1 MATAAQIEAN
11 RRNAQKSTGPKT
23 ERGKARARRNAITH
37 GMTARTIMPVLPQ
50 EDPKELEDRT
60 QQAIAAMKPRNPL
73 ELDLVCRAVRL
84 AGELDRAE
92 RVATAH
98 LAHRV
103 RMATRSGTDTVSAE
117 ELSRVHDLGSKLFFQ
132 AAIGPGYSD
141 STADDYPAVI
151 VRRLEE
157 SAEGCRW
164 LLARWAEILN
174 LLDREAAWSDP
185 EIVRFV
191 GLLGKRGIEAHFDP
205 ELNSLFHAFDA
216 LGHRIGH
223 KFWNERRDGL
233 PLGYIGGFEF
243 VSYREIAPPPSDKNA
258 ALILICSVIERHVGR
273 LEELLAEHEQIE
285 AAEAAERY
293 DRAALDCSPA
303 FERHR
308 RYQSAR
314 HRELMRTLEEFRK
327 LRIADFGMENGEG
340 EKADGKCQM
349 ADDGCR
355 TGDDGCEVRSGGCGD
370 GESGQP
376 TPEVSQGRIVG
387 HDSNRVIDDSTND
400 TIGILSHEGMDA
412 TDRPYQ
418 GDCDRQSLPS
428 GVKTPENVQNEANP
442 ESTQS
447 SSLLE
452 VESSVPE
459 PGRRKRSQSTQAV
472 AREQWSVASECEAG
486 EIAEIEKRLDRH
498 Q

>member
-1 MATAAQIEAN
+1 MEQERAN
-11 RRNAQKSTGPKT
+11 FPDLVLHRGHRSTDRSQPSQCPEEHRAENREGKGPRK
-23 ERGKARARRNAITH
+23 RNAITH

-60 QQAIAAMKPRNPL
+60 QQAITAMKPRNPL

-84 AGELDRAE
+84 AGEIDRAE
-92 RVATAH
+92 RVGTAH
-98 LAHRV
+98 LARRV

-132 AAIGPGYSD
+132 AGIGPGYS
-141 STADDYPAVI
+141 SATADDYPAVI

-157 SAEGCRW
+157 SAEGCHW

-174 LLDREAAWSDP
+174 LLDREAAWDDP

-205 ELNSLFHAFDA
+205 ELNSRFHAFDA

-233 PLGYIGGFEF
+233 PLGYIGGFQF
-243 VSYREIAPPPSDKNA
+243 VTYRQIAPPPSDKNA

-273 LEELLAEHEQIE
+273 LAELLAEHEEIE

-340 EKADGKCQM
+340 EKADGKSQM
-349 ADDGCR
+349 VDDGCR
-355 TGDDGCEVRSGGCGD
+355 TGDDGCEVRLGGCGD

-376 TPEVSQGRIVG
+376 TPEVSQGPIVG
-387 HDSNRVIDDSTND
+387 LDSDRVIDDSTND
-400 TIGILSHEGMDA
+400 TIGILSHEGTDA
-412 TDRPYQ
+412 TDRPYL
-418 GDCDRQSLPS
+418 GGCDRQSPPS
-428 GVKTPENVQNEANP
+428 SVKTPENVQYEANP

-447 SSLLE
+447 SSPLE

-459 PGRRKRSQSTQAV
+459 PPGRKRSQSTQAV
-472 AREQWSVASECEAG
+472 DFS
-486 EIAEIEKRLDRH
+486 
-498 Q
+498 

>member
-11 RRNAQKSTGPKT
+11 RCNAQKSTGPKT

-37 GMTARTIMPVLPQ
+37 GMTARTTLPVLPQ

-60 QQAIAAMKPRNPL
+60 QQAITAMKPRNPL

-103 RMATRSGTDTVSAE
+103 RMDARSGSDTVSAE
-117 ELSRVHDLGSKLFFQ
+117 ELSRVYDLGSKLFFK
-132 AAIGPGYSD
+132 AGIGPGYS
-141 STADDYPAVI
+141 SATADDYPAVI

-174 LLDREAAWSDP
+174 LLDRKAAWGDP
-185 EIVRFV
+185 EIIRFV
-191 GLLGKRGIEAHFDP
+191 GLLGKCSIEAHFDP

-216 LGHRIGH
+216 LGHRIGQR
-223 KFWNERRDGL
+223 FWKDRRDGM
-233 PLGYIGGFEF
+233 PLGYKGGFQF
-243 VSYREIAPPPSDKNA
+243 VPYREIAPPPSDKTA

-273 LEELLAEHEQIE
+273 LEELLAEHEEIE

-314 HRELMRTLEEFRK
+314 HRELLRTLETLRKMRKEEF
-327 LRIADFGMENGEG
+327 GTGNGEA

-349 ADDGCR
+349 ENDECQGADGKCQMADEQ
-355 TGDDGCEVRSGGCGD
+355 CEVKAGGYGD
-370 GESGQP
+370 G
-376 TPEVSQGRIVG
+376 
-387 HDSNRVIDDSTND
+387 
-400 TIGILSHEGMDA
+400 
-412 TDRPYQ
+412 
-418 GDCDRQSLPS
+418 
-428 GVKTPENVQNEANP
+428 
-442 ESTQS
+442 QS
-447 SSLLE
+447 SE
-452 VESSVPE
+452 PMTEGSSDPV
-459 PGRRKRSQSTQAV
+459 
-472 AREQWSVASECEAG
+472 
-486 EIAEIEKRLDRH
+486 
-498 Q
+498 

>member
-1 MATAAQIEAN
+1 MATPAQIEAN

-23 ERGKARARRNAITH
+23 ERGKARAKRNAVTH
-37 GMTARTIMPVLPQ
+37 GLTARTIMPVLPQ
-50 EDPKELEDRT
+50 EDPKELEDLI
-60 QQAIAAMKPRNPL
+60 QQFINDMKPRNAP
-73 ELDLVCRAVRL
+73 ERGLVCRAARL
-84 AGELDRAE
+84 TWELDRAE

-98 LAHRV
+98 LGHRV
-103 RMATRSGTDTVSAE
+103 RMATRSSTDTVSAE
-117 ELSRVHDLGSKLFFQ
+117 ELCKVHDLGSKLFFQ
-132 AAIGPGYSD
+132 AGIGLGYPE
-141 STADDYPAVI
+141 STGEDYPAVI

-164 LLARWAEILN
+164 MLARWAELRN
-174 LLDREAAWSDP
+174 VLDRKAAWDYP
-185 EIVRFV
+185 EILRFV

-216 LGHRIGH
+216 LGHRVGH
-223 KFWNERRDGL
+223 KFWKDWRDML
-233 PLGYIGGFEF
+233 PVGYKGGFMI
-243 VSYREIAPPPSDKNA
+243 VPYREIAPPPSDETA
-258 ALILICSVIERHVGR
+258 ALILIGSVIERHVGR
-273 LEELLAEHEQIE
+273 LEELLAEHEEIE
-285 AAEAAERY
+285 ADEADERY

-314 HRELMRTLEEFRK
+314 HRELLRTLETLRKMRKEEF
-327 LRIADFGMENGEG
+327 GTGNGEG
-340 EKADGKCQM
+340 EKADDRGQV
-349 ADDGCR
+349 ADDGC
-355 TGDDGCEVRSGGCGD
+355 DVRSGGCGD

-400 TIGILSHEGMDA
+400 KIGILSHEGMDA

-428 GVKTPENVQNEANP
+428 GVKMRENVQNEANP

-447 SSLLE
+447 SLPLE
-452 VESSVPE
+452 VESSLRE
-459 PGRRKRSQSTQAV
+459 PPGRKRSQSTQAV
-472 AREQWSVASECEAG
+472 AWGERRVATGQWPVAIECEAG
-486 EIAEIEKRLDRH
+486 ETAVI
-498 Q
+498 